1 VSVTEIQYGDFVDTG
16 AEYFV
21 EEQPRVWGLAP
32 YFAVGFVV
40 GVLLPLVMRLT
51 LG

>member
-1 VSVTEIQYGDFVDTG
+1 MSVTDIQYGDFADTG

-21 EEQPRVWGLAP
+21 EEQPRMVGLVP
-32 YFAVGFVV
+32 YFAVGFIV